1 MSARAALGSV
11 RLTCTLRAA
20 VSARR
25 ASSDSTRASVCQL
38 PLTSSSIANSEPSAA
53 IRLSAILPPQSLMTR
68 VSSWTMPVRSLPIAE
83 TARCCFIGSEVTVL
97 GRQCTGSRGACERRL
112 ASCQPWPV
120 TSPAP
125 SLIEQDDM
133 FAGSMVAIVTP
144 MHVDGSI
151 DWPAWERLLAM
162 HLEAGTSG
170 VVVGGTTGE
179 SATITDAEV
188 LALVERAR
196 ARLAGRAVLL
206 AGAGSSSTAVTV
218 ERARRL
224 SAAGVD
230 GLLVVTPAYNKPT
243 QEGLYRH
250 FEAVAA
256 AATVPVVLYNV
267 PARTAVDLLPPTVAR
282 LSKLPRVVAV
292 KEAVAS
298 LERVRAL
305 VELTGPHF
313 TVLSGDDASAAQA
326 MLNGARGVISV
337 TANVSPKAMAELSVA
352 ALRGDRAAAEHLDAP
367 LRGLH
372 DALFLEP
379 NPIPVK
385 WVMSDQGWI
394 DRGIRLPL
402 TELSEPLRA
411 RVRAAL
417 DASRGQRPLARAK
430 SA

>member
-1 MSARAALGSV
+1 
-11 RLTCTLRAA
+11 
-20 VSARR
+20 
-25 ASSDSTRASVCQL
+25 
-38 PLTSSSIANSEPSAA
+38 
-53 IRLSAILPPQSLMTR
+53 
-68 VSSWTMPVRSLPIAE
+68 
-83 TARCCFIGSEVTVL
+83 
-97 GRQCTGSRGACERRL
+97 
-112 ASCQPWPV
+112 
-120 TSPAP
+120 
-125 SLIEQDDM
+125 M

-170 VVVGGTTGE
+170 VLVGGTTGE
-179 SATITDAEV
+179 SATISDAEL

-196 ARLAGRAVLL
+196 ARLHGRAALL

-224 SAAGVD
+224 TAAGVD
-230 GLLVVTPAYNKPT
+230 GLVVVTPAYNKPT

-256 AATVPVVLYNV
+256 ASGVPVMLYNV
-267 PARTAVDLLPPTVAR
+267 PSRTAVDLLPETVAR
-282 LSKLPRVVAV
+282 LSQLSRVVAV

-298 LERVRAL
+298 IERVRAL
-305 VELTGPHF
+305 VEMTGPRF
-313 TVLSGDDASAAQA
+313 AVLSGDDASAAQA

-337 TANVSPKAMAELSVA
+337 TANVSPKAMAEMSAA
-352 ALRGDRAAAEHLDAP
+352 ALRGDRAAAELLDAP
-367 LRGLH
+367 LRALH

-385 WVMSDQGWI
+385 WAMCDQGWI
-394 DRGIRLPL
+394 ESGIRLPM
-402 TELSEPLRA
+402 TELSEGLRTQ
-411 RVRAAL
+411 VRAAV
-417 DASRGQRPLARAK
+417 DASRGQLPLARAK